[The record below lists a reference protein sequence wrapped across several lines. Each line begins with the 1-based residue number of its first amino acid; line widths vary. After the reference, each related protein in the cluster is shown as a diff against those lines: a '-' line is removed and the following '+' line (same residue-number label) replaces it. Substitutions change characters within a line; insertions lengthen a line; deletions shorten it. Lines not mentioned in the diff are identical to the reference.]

1 MPKLLS
7 ILAMTLL
14 ILGVTPM
21 HNDDATTNSGDEYSK
36 YDNGGTSLTD
46 DTSTDSSVT
55 VEVESIWKALTRD
68 EYLYFTNVGLKTRVM
83 DFYGGKSFAYEPY
96 EYYKVDHSGYTIY
109 NVRYAI
115 DFSEKL
121 EVVHYERG
129 SSWKSVLRVS
139 DVGQTWCYGCQ

>member
-1 MPKLLS
+1 MPKLLP
-7 ILAMTLL
+7 ILMMTLL

-21 HNDDATTNSGDEYSK
+21 HNDDSTSSGGDNYSQ
-36 YDNGGTSLTD
+36 YDNGGSSLSDDSSGSSLTI
-46 DTSTDSSVT
+46 
-55 VEVESIWKALTRD
+55 EVDSIWKNLTRD

-96 EYYKVDHSGYTIY
+96 EYYKVAHSGYTIY
-109 NVRYAI
+109 YVRYAI

>member
-7 ILAMTLL
+7 ILAMALL
-14 ILGVTPM
+14 VFGVAPM
-21 HNDDATTNSGDEYSK
+21 HADDTTTSGDDYSK
-36 YDNGGTSLTD
+36 YEDGGTSL
-46 DTSTDSSVT
+46 DTNSDSSTT
-55 VEVESIWKALTRD
+55 VEVDSIWKQLTRD

-96 EYYKVDHSGYTIY
+96 EYYKTDHSGYTIY
-109 NVRYAI
+109 YVHYNI
-115 DFSEKL
+115 DFNEKL
-121 EVVHYERG
+121 EVVHYERS

>member
-7 ILAMTLL
+7 ILAMVLL
-14 ILGVTPM
+14 VFGVAPM
-21 HNDDATTNSGDEYSK
+21 HADDTTTSGDDYSK
-36 YDNGGTSLTD
+36 YEDGGTSL
-46 DTSTDSSVT
+46 DTNTDSSTT
-55 VEVESIWKALTRD
+55 VEVDSIWKQLTRD

-96 EYYKVDHSGYTIY
+96 EYYKTDHSGYTIY
-109 NVRYAI
+109 YVHYNI
-115 DFSEKL
+115 DFNEKL